1 MLKNTSPGRYSS
13 PCGWSPQLGPQIH
26 QKSDL
31 KNTPEKEP
39 TGHPKVSPR
48 SSQIDKNPE
57 KVASRNAPQKNTR
70 KSAEN
75 DPLRPSKTMVSHWR
89 GCKNHKIQESPKG
102 TKNTSK
108 IHPQINLKS
117 QKIVSW
123 TPPKHSL
130 KNTWKRNTK
139 QAQNVLPKQPQILQ
153 KSPKN
158 RRFCQPGVAKLH
170 FALPGGPWRWVP
182 AQKSPKIYKKT
193 TEQL

>member
-1 MLKNTSPGRYSS
+1 MGTGNPENRKTSKTLCDIAVLSQNVEKHKPGEVIT
-13 PCGWSPQLGPQIH
+13 PCGWSPRLRPQIH

-57 KVASRNAPQKNTR
+57 KVASRNDHQKNTR
-70 KSAEN
+70 NSAEN

-108 IHPQINLKS
+108 THPQINLKS
-117 QKIVSW
+117 QKIVTR

-130 KNTWKRNTK
+130 KNTLKTQRKTDSK
-139 QAQNVLPKQPQILQ
+139 CAPKATPNP
-153 KSPKN
+153 S
-158 RRFCQPGVAKLH
+158 
-170 FALPGGPWRWVP
+170 
-182 AQKSPKIYKKT
+182 KID
-193 TEQL
+193 